1 MTEIE
6 NGHNDYYGKII
17 DKEIKRNIDVVNH
30 PKHYV
35 QGQIEPIDYI
45 NANNL
50 DYLEGNIIKYV
61 SRYKFKN
68 GEEDLLKAQ
77 FYINMLIEREKDSAK

>member
-1 MTEIE
+1 MEIE
-6 NGHNDYYGKII
+6 NGHNDITQEQV
-17 DKEIKRNIDVVNH
+17 DEIERRNIDVVNH

-35 QGQIEPIDYI
+35 QGQIEPIDFI

-77 FYINMLIEREKDSAK
+77 FYLNMLIEREKEK

>member
-1 MTEIE
+1 MEIE
-6 NGHNDYYGKII
+6 NGHNDITQEQV
-17 DKEIKRNIDVVNH
+17 DEIERRNIDVVNH

-35 QGQIEPIDYI
+35 QGQIEPIDFI